1 MSLRLWAE
9 LGDTTRLSERVLGV
23 LRFRWEEVPGRA
35 ALGSPPLLRGL
46 SVLKAAGREALGPA
60 PVFAPCSSVRPGRI
74 RWPPKL
80 SKSTRPTP
88 RHRNA
93 SSALPTARFASAFRP
108 CVPDQPQLGTRQ
120 PRDSVSPA
128 AGGEGRVACRLAM
141 RTCSV
146 KRGPLHRPRPCA
158 RACAPVIARA
168 RVPPGACFRSGGPR
182 GLHDPAKPNREHPSR
197 CGCGIEDREK
207 RSSQVRTRMRL
218 QHPGCGRGPEDQHH
232 PATACPLSYGMHPPH
247 APSSCA
253 STGLRLPK
261 CTDLPEGTLP
271 PATCPQA
278 GPL

>member
-9 LGDTTRLSERVLGV
+9 LGDTTLLSERVLGV

-35 ALGSPPLLRGL
+35 ALGSPPLLRGP

-80 SKSTRPTP
+80 SKSTRPMP

-168 RVPPGACFRSGGPR
+168 RVPRAPASAQGVR
-182 GLHDPAKPNREHPSR
+182 GVCTIPLSPIGNIRAAAAAGSR
-197 CGCGIEDREK
+197 TGEK

-218 QHPGCGRGPEDQHH
+218 QHQGYGRGPEDQHH